1 MHLADYTK
9 EDIVHRVYIITHLY
23 RKNHHMISFYETS
36 LFQHV
41 WILNMRDK
49 GLMKLSHEIHFPR
62 IWVGRGGP
70 RKRGTH
76 LYMRVW
82 LHISVTLYVIS

>member
-1 MHLADYTK
+1 
-9 EDIVHRVYIITHLY
+9 
-23 RKNHHMISFYETS
+23 MISFYETS

-49 GLMKLSHEIHFPR
+49 GLIKLSNEIHFPR

-70 RKRGTH
+70 RKCGTH
-76 LYMRVW
+76 PYMRVW
-82 LHISVTLYVIS
+82 LHISVISYVISWTALLSHKCGYHLRKNK